1 MIEQN
6 ASSQTFFTGLFQS
19 AKNKPQFAV
28 ISRSHIFFGL
38 ILCLFC
44 IEIGTLMATPYAKAE
59 GDITNL
65 FVCFMLLTN
74 ILSSQFSWNRT
85 GTVIIRLAS
94 YFAMLA
100 AFVRLYFVFR
110 YSH

>member
-1 MIEQN
+1 MSEQS
-6 ASSQTFFTGLFQS
+6 AGSQPFLAGLFKN
-19 AKNKPQFAV
+19 AKNKPQFAD
-28 ISRSHIFFGL
+28 ISQQHIFFGM
-38 ILCLFC
+38 ILCLLC
-44 IEIGTLMATPYAKAE
+44 IEIGTLMATPYAKA
-59 GDITNL
+59 GADLTNL
-65 FVCFMLLTN
+65 FVCVMLLTN